1 MTSLK
6 YDCAQSAVRSVVL
19 NLRVRVSGK
28 HVVCAAA
35 VTDAGGKRPVAGAE
49 RHDFV
54 QNKPVTHVGKTE
66 QYITDIIRII
76 AQIVRPGRIAVIAL
90 VRADIELAA
99 VLLGRAQ
106 NRAHVRRRHAERHGA
121 KLRLQKR
128 LLQSS
133 IHICRLAVSGR
144 VSPGGAG
151 LPVFGGRLFGGG
163 LLCFGGSLFCGCFFG
178 HLRRFGLRFRGGG
191 CTVQHHACRLGRGV
205 CRFCPKKRQTAR
217 KADHQHAA
225 SSKRR
230 PLDPCGFDY
239 LPLDRRVGTLDQVV
253 SHKAD
258 GAEYFFLLFA
268 VCHTVMPSFCK
279 NARSCSRVRK
289 STDLTV
295 FSFIE

>member
-1 MTSLK
+1 MQMHMTSLK

-121 KLRLQKR
+121 KLRLQGDCCKAR
-128 LLQSS
+128 STFAASLFPAASVPAAPDSRFSAAGSSAGASSASAGASSAAVSSVICGASDFASVVEVVLSS
-133 IHICRLAVSGR
+133 IMLAVSGAELS
-144 VSPGGAG
+144 V
-151 LPVFGGRLFGGG
+151 LP
-163 LLCFGGSLFCGCFFG
+163 
-178 HLRRFGLRFRGGG
+178 
-191 CTVQHHACRLGRGV
+191 QEA
-205 CRFCPKKRQTAR
+205 
-217 KADHQHAA
+217 
-225 SSKRR
+225 
-230 PLDPCGFDY
+230 
-239 LPLDRRVGTLDQVV
+239 
-253 SHKAD
+253 AD
-258 GAEYFFLLFA
+258 GSQDRS
-268 VCHTVMPSFCK
+268 P
-279 NARSCSRVRK
+279 ARSTRPAPP
-289 STDLTV
+289 T
-295 FSFIE
+295 